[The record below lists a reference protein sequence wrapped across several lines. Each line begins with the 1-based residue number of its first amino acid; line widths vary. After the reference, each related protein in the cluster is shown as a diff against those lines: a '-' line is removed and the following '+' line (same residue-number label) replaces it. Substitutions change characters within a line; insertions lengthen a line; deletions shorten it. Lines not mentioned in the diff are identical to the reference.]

1 MKVLHVITDLQ
12 QGGAEAMLEK
22 LIRTSAAL
30 TPQVVHEVVSLRSLG
45 VVGPRLLAAG
55 VPVTALGMGRPLASL
70 RALGRLWGILRR
82 QPTATVVQ
90 TWLYHADLFGGTL
103 ARLAGRRHVFWNLRV
118 AFHRPDFRRGTYL
131 VLKLCAA
138 LSRLVPQRIVNC
150 GPVVLASHVA
160 EGYASERSVVI
171 GNGFELDRLRVKPGT
186 RERVRAALGVA
197 EDALLIGTVAR
208 LHPQKDFPTLA
219 RGAAQLARQVPRARF
234 LWVGAGVDSDPALA
248 ALLQRL
254 GLTDRFIRLGL
265 RQDVPELLSALDVF
279 CMASRSEGF
288 PNALGEAMACAL
300 PCVSTDAGDAA
311 FLLGARTWIVPVG
324 SPPALADALERM
336 AGLPE
341 DERRRLGVQ
350 NRARITAEFS
360 VEQAWMRYLDLYRT
374 GLPTV

>member
-1 MKVLHVITDLQ
+1 
-12 QGGAEAMLEK
+12 
-22 LIRTSAAL
+22 
-30 TPQVVHEVVSLRSLG
+30 
-45 VVGPRLLAAG
+45 
-55 VPVTALGMGRPLASL
+55 
-70 RALGRLWGILRR
+70 
-82 QPTATVVQ
+82 
-90 TWLYHADLFGGTL
+90 
-103 ARLAGRRHVFWNLRV
+103 
-118 AFHRPDFRRGTYL
+118 
-131 VLKLCAA
+131 
-138 LSRLVPQRIVNC
+138 
-150 GPVVLASHVA
+150 
-160 EGYASERSVVI
+160 
-171 GNGFELDRLRVKPGT
+171 
-186 RERVRAALGVA
+186 VRAALGVA